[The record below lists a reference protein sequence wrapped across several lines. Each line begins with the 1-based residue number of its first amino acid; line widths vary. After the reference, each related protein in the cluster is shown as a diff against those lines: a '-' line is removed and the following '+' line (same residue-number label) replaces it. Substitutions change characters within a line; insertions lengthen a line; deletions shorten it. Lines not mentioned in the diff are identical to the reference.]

1 MDLRLRFRKTRG
13 YVNAVLFI
21 VLIVSISLL
30 SACSDGSTEKEN
42 SNITEPSLPLQ
53 AYTGAFLYDN
63 IPAPTTADVYVL
75 TNITDGQHEIYSFTL
90 ENFTLQEAKDY
101 IEILKSSVIEKQEKY
116 DVYTENDYPIL
127 NYFGWLNNGNAVSIS
142 QCDNGGGITIS
153 VAKSK
158 VNTSE

>member
-42 SNITEPSLPLQ
+42 PNITEPSLPLQ

-75 TNITDGQHEIYSFTL
+75 TNITDDQHEIYSFTL

-101 IEILKSSVIEKQEKY
+101 IEILKGSVIE
-116 DVYTENDYPIL
+116 
-127 NYFGWLNNGNAVSIS
+127 
-142 QCDNGGGITIS
+142 
-153 VAKSK
+153 
-158 VNTSE
+158 

>member
-30 SACSDGSTEKEN
+30 SACSDGSTEKGN

-75 TNITDGQHEIYSFTL
+75 TNITDEQYEIYSFTF

-142 QCDNGGGITIS
+142 QCDNVGGITIS
-153 VAKSK
+153 VAKS
-158 VNTSE
+158 

>member
-30 SACSDGSTEKEN
+30 SACSDGSTEKGN

-75 TNITDGQHEIYSFTL
+75 TNITDDQYEIYSFTF

-116 DVYTENDYPIL
+116 DIYTENDYPIL

-142 QCDNGGGITIS
+142 QCDNGGGIMIS

>member
-1 MDLRLRFRKTRG
+1 MDLRLRFRKSKG
-13 YVNAVLFI
+13 YRNAVLFI

-30 SACSDGSTEKEN
+30 SACSDGSTEKGN

-75 TNITDGQHEIYSFTL
+75 TNITDDQHEIYSFTL

-101 IEILKSSVIEKQEKY
+101 IEILKGSVIEKQEKY

-142 QCDNGGGITIS
+142 QCDNGGGIAIS

-158 VNTSE
+158 VNTPE

>member
-30 SACSDGSTEKEN
+30 SACSDGSTEKGN

-75 TNITDGQHEIYSFTL
+75 TNITDDQHEIYSFTL

-142 QCDNGGGITIS
+142 QCDNGGGIAIS

-158 VNTSE
+158 VNTPE

>member
-30 SACSDGSTEKEN
+30 SACSDGSTEKGN

-63 IPAPTTADVYVL
+63 IPAPTTADVYLL
-75 TNITDGQHEIYSFTL
+75 TNITDDQYEIYSFTL

-101 IEILKSSVIEKQEKY
+101 IEILKGSVIEKQEKY

-142 QCDNGGGITIS
+142 QCDNGGGIAIS

-158 VNTSE
+158 VNTPE